1 MLGASAELR
10 EELGMICAK
19 CGALMDQTDKNTFTG
34 RVIREYECRKCG
46 NTDWEDDGI
55 ALWQALEDLQEKHE
69 AKVAAQTATNEE
81 ASQPEALQPAQK
93 PPASLW
99 QRFTGLFRKRK

>member
-1 MLGASAELR
+1 
-10 EELGMICAK
+10 
-19 CGALMDQTDKNTFTG
+19 MDQTDKNTFTG

-55 ALWQALEDLQEKHE
+55 ALWQALEDLQEKHD
-69 AKVAAQTATNEE
+69 AKATAQATENP
-81 ASQPEALQPAQK
+81 AGHQPEALQPARK

-99 QRFTGLFRKRK
+99 QRFTGLFRRKK